1 MIKKKIHINTIDDIK
16 RFNQAVISADCDVD
30 LTHGRYT
37 VDAKSLMGIMTLDL
51 TKPVGIVFHTNNFD
65 IVNNFSEWI
74 VE

>member
-16 RFNQAVISADCDVD
+16 RFNQAVISADCDID

-51 TKPVGIVFHTNNFD
+51 TKTVGIVFHTDNLET
-65 IVNNFSEWI
+65 VNNFSEWF